1 MIVSRNMIH
10 VTYLCAKAIFSAFL
24 TSRMETRARLYPHCA
39 FVSWIQMIKGEIK
52 LKKVLQR
59 FICSFILLTVV
70 ACGQGDAV
78 ESTGAN
84 KDDPSSKVSFV
95 LDWTPNTNHTGIYV
109 AQEKGYFAEQGLEV
123 EIMLPGEVGANQLIA
138 SGTADFGV
146 SYQEGLTQARSEGL
160 PLVSIAAVI
169 QHNTAGYAS
178 PVDKNIAEPQDFE
191 GAIFGGNGSPLEE
204 AIMKTIMEEENA
216 DLDQVDFITLG
227 DADFFAAVQRDVD
240 FSLVFQGWTG
250 IEAELRD
257 VDLNM
262 IYLADFS
269 EQLDFYTPIL
279 ATSEEMIESD
289 PDTVTAFM
297 EAAAEGYEY
306 AIEHPEEAAD
316 ILIEQEPD
324 LDPDLVKKSQAW
336 LSPRYQDDAEQWGI
350 QEESR
355 WQSFADFMVEHQIIE
370 EPLDVEDAFTNQFL
384 PK

>member
-1 MIVSRNMIH
+1 MKNI
-10 VTYLCAKAIFSAFL
+10 
-24 TSRMETRARLYPHCA
+24 
-39 FVSWIQMIKGEIK
+39 IK
-52 LKKVLQR
+52 L
-59 FICSFILLTVV
+59 FICTIILLTVS
-70 ACGQGDAV
+70 ACGQGDD
-78 ESTGAN
+78 TGKTDAQS
-84 KDDPSSKVSFV
+84 DDQSLIPVSFV

-109 AQEKGYFAEQGLEV
+109 AQEKGFFKEQGLEI

-138 SGTADFGV
+138 SEAADFGV

-178 PVDKNIAEPQDFE
+178 PVDKNITKPKDFE

-279 ATSEEMIESD
+279 ATSEEMIETD

-297 EAAAEGYEY
+297 EAAAQGYEY
-306 AIEHPEEAAD
+306 AIDHPEEAAD

-350 QEESR
+350 QEEAR
-355 WQSFADFMVEHQIIE
+355 WQNFADFMVEHQIID
-370 EPLDVEDAFTNQFL
+370 EPLDIDNAFTNQFL
-384 PK
+384 PKQTDK